1 MALLHKHQMDDV
13 FFLDITIAILYLLN
27 DKLFITNV
35 ISDTERVHHKIPFF
49 YNAGGDERFLQDVFL
64 SQAMND
70 MIDTKIVEGNIDV
83 IPRGSITLSSIAIQ
97 ESNLTNRFVYGEFLQ
112 EIDGIQEKMTAP
124 TNVIPLELSYECEIK
139 LDTKLNAFKCAA
151 KMIKTFYRAHAF
163 KFLSEGYTLE
173 ANVSFPSDVQNENT
187 YEFSFGDVIDNNIKF
202 QLAVETYMPVIDET
216 QIRKSVNVIE
226 SFEINYDI
234 VNGLFDKNGETIDSS
249 IKILDSGV
257 IIDDSQAI
265 SNLKNSNSIY
275 TTYNYI
281 QNNVDNISG
290 ENVDNNLH
298 DVDNFGIPTDT
309 LNNDKKFKK

>member
-27 DKLFITNV
+27 DKLFINNV
-35 ISDTERVHHKIPFF
+35 ISDTETVQHKIPFF

-97 ESNLTNRFVYGEFLQ
+97 ESNLTNRFIYGEFLQ
-112 EIDGIQEKMTAP
+112 EIDGIQEKMVAP
-124 TNVIPLELSYECEIK
+124 TNVIPLELNYECEIK
-139 LDTKLNAFKCAA
+139 LDTKLNTFKCAS
-151 KMIKTFYRAHAF
+151 KLIKTFYRAHAF

-187 YEFSFGDVIDNNIKF
+187 YEFSFGDVIDNSIKF
-202 QLAVETYMPVIDET
+202 QLAVETYLPVVDET
-216 QIRKSVNVIE
+216 QIRKKINIIE
-226 SFEINYDI
+226 SFEINYEVI
-234 VNGLFDKNGETIDSS
+234 NGLFNKNKDNIDSS
-249 IKILDSGV
+249 ISIINSGI
-257 IIDDSQAI
+257 IIDDNESI
-265 SNLKNSNSIY
+265 STLNNSNSNSIY
-275 TTYNYI
+275 IVDNYI
-281 QNNVDNISG
+281 ENNI
-290 ENVDNNLH
+290 DNNLH
-298 DVDNFGIPTDT
+298 HVDNFGIPTDT